1 MAALYGFTRIDAP
14 EWDVTSTDAERTVRL
29 TRQAPTWV
37 PCAQTRGEG
46 IFLRFG
52 EQRIIDWEQRPDVH
66 ARRRVLEAA
75 HEKWREDR
83 RLAPGHWPGMRY
95 VLLHTFAH
103 AVIRELALECG
114 YSAAGIAEKIYA
126 EVGER
131 PMAGVL
137 PGHFLVLASRPPTGY
152 RRIPRRPARQAH
164 RRGPALR
171 SGRECQPY

>member
-1 MAALYGFTRIDAP
+1 MGR
-14 EWDVTSTDAERTVRL
+14 DVDRRRADGPSDQTGPDLGTVRAN
-29 TRQAPTWV
+29 QG
-37 PCAQTRGEG
+37 RG
-46 IFLRFG
+46 
-52 EQRIIDWEQRPDVH
+52 IIDWEQRPDVH

-137 PGHFLVLASRPPTGY
+137 LYTAAPDSKGTLGGPGVAGPP
-152 RRIPRRPARQAH
+152 
-164 RRGPALR
+164 
-171 SGRECQPY
+171 